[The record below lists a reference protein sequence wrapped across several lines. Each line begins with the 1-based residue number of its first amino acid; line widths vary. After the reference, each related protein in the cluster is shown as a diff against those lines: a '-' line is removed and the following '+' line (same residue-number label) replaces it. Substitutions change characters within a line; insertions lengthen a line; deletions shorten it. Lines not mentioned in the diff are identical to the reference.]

1 MNWLEYDKIL
11 DTFFNQKSPKL
22 PGIFVLKLI
31 LFLRCFKGVIVCNI
45 SLVSMF
51 DKKYF
56 LWSLIFCKIRLYLA
70 KISEKSWFSFIAFF
84 LHPFFAKD
92 FLLWHFLHDA
102 KNVQLYCGTSTVT
115 KLKNVLFSKM
125 KYVWPFFRYF
135 WLNLCFGL
143 KIGIA
148 NIVER
153 KVRFISWNKFV
164 ECSFSSFT

>member
-1 MNWLEYDKIL
+1 
-11 DTFFNQKSPKL
+11 
-22 PGIFVLKLI
+22 
-31 LFLRCFKGVIVCNI
+31 
-45 SLVSMF
+45 MF

-56 LWSLIFCKIRLYLA
+56 LWSFIFCKIRLYLA

-164 ECSFSSFT
+164 VLFFLFYLKKLISRNFCSNFWNIRNVNLWSIYLFD